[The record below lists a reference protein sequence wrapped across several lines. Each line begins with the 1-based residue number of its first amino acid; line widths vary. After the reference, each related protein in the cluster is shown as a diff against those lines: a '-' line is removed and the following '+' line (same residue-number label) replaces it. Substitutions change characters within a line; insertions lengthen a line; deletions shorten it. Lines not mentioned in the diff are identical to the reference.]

1 MFVRAGERIGAPRK
15 DAMRLDAIEGVEEN
29 LNFGQH
35 FTGSIIATF
44 DHPSDSIWQ
53 PMSTTSGSR
62 SVIGPL
68 CILPCVTQI
77 GT

>member
-35 FTGSIIATF
+35 FTGSIL
-44 DHPSDSIWQ
+44 P
-53 PMSTTSGSR
+53 
-62 SVIGPL
+62 PL
-68 CILPCVTQI
+68 TIRRTQY
-77 GT
+77 GNQ